1 MNLRRP
7 ARALDRDLR
16 GPDARREVAEEALP
30 EQRPPRRRS
39 AAARELELP
48 VRPVPRDLP
57 LHMRH
62 GPAILTPQFQNQ
74 NMIIIPQYTTFASN
88 ITPSLNGLRSHFG
101 CLPTDPPMARKGWN
115 SGNRHPVAR
124 IGEVDDRPDLFA
136 RMRSARKK
144 NDNYPQRF
152 FMILHDSVFY

>member
-62 GPAILTPQFQNQ
+62 GPAILTPPISKSKYDCN
-74 NMIIIPQYTTFASN
+74 TT
-88 ITPSLNGLRSHFG
+88 IYHICR
-101 CLPTDPPMARKGWN
+101 
-115 SGNRHPVAR
+115 
-124 IGEVDDRPDLFA
+124 
-136 RMRSARKK
+136 
-144 NDNYPQRF
+144 
-152 FMILHDSVFY
+152 